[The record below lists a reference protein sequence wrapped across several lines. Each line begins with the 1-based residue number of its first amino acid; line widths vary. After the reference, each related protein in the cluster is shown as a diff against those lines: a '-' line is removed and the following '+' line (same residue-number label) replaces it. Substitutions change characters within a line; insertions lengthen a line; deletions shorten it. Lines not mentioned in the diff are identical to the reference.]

1 LFKKKHER
9 LFIKVKY
16 FVRDLT
22 GVAAICGSTNS
33 IRDVYWDRGF
43 VQWELHNGCLSCCD
57 GKYMYRVCPKVPS
70 KKWFEGK
77 MVLSCPPQLSWEGK
91 RGEHLGHIYLHDG
104 DVE

>member
-1 LFKKKHER
+1 MS
-9 LFIKVKY
+9 IG
-16 FVRDLT
+16 T
-22 GVAAICGSTNS
+22 GVW
-33 IRDVYWDRGF
+33 Y
-43 VQWELHNGCLSCCD
+43 NGDYTMVVSCCD